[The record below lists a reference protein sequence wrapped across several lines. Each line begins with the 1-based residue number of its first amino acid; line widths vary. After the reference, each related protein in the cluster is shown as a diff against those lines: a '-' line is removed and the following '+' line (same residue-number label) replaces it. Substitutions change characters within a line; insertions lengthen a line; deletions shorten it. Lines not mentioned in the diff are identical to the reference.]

1 MFRRAYTTV
10 QPRARPTWRDSLSP
24 SVFKSLFLTLVFG
37 SVVVEATRGR
47 KELEALKG
55 AYEAKFRILEDV
67 TGKVRRREPVDVAQE
82 LKIANAITR
91 HKYNSVTDVEMDEQF
106 EEILRMADEPVE
118 ESTGEKKEGQEIPS
132 EGVAEKPQ
140 SAKFL

>member
-1 MFRRAYTTV
+1 M
-10 QPRARPTWRDSLSP
+10 QPRARPTWRDLLLP
-24 SVFKSLFLTLVFG
+24 LVFKSLFLTLVFG

-47 KELEALKG
+47 KELDALKG

-67 TGKVRRREPVDVAQE
+67 TGRVRRREPVDVAQE

-118 ESTGEKKEGQEIPS
+118 TTEEKKENQEVPR

>member
-10 QPRARPTWRDSLSP
+10 QPRARPTWRDLLLP
-24 SVFKSLFLTLVFG
+24 LVFKSLFLTLVFG

-118 ESTGEKKEGQEIPS
+118 ESNVDKKEGQEIPRES
-132 EGVAEKPQ
+132 VAEKPQ

>member
-1 MFRRAYTTV
+1 M
-10 QPRARPTWRDSLSP
+10 QPRARPTWRDLLLP
-24 SVFKSLFLTLVFG
+24 LVFKSLFLTLVFG

-118 ESTGEKKEGQEIPS
+118 ESNVDKKEGQEIPRES
-132 EGVAEKPQ
+132 VAEKPQ